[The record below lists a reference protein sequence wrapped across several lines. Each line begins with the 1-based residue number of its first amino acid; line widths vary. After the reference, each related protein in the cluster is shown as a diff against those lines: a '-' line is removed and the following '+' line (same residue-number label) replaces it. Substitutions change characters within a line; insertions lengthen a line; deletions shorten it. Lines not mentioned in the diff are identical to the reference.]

1 MLVAPPHRPT
11 LKEELARLPTRFRY
25 AAIAVLALLAVAAIF
40 LLAGGAT
47 AEDGTRVV
55 VEEPIAFNL
64 RYPDGMERVEDDALL
79 HLQRPGKDEF
89 TVEPLELPA
98 YTGDVGGVLPVEA
111 SREVERLKERF
122 PNLELVEEGKVRIN
136 RAAGYSLAINRGI
149 YFRCPRAVRL
159 SPSQPMVDNVNA
171 SRNQPNRSRRASHG
185 SAGCGFPPSVNP
197 DAAGLANQTS
207 WAALRPCGSRNSLST

>member
-136 RAAGYSLAINRGI
+136 RAAGYSLV
-149 YFRCPRAVRL
+149 FR
-159 SPSQPMVDNVNA
+159 A
-171 SRNQPNRSRRASHG
+171 SRSPRMYGRLVLLPEPVPGARTGVKLLMLATPAGGAGKARDVGTSGAVKTPYRSFRFG
-185 SAGCGFPPSVNP
+185 TEGP
-197 DAAGLANQTS
+197 
-207 WAALRPCGSRNSLST
+207 

>member
-47 AEDGTRVV
+47 AENGTRVV

-64 RYPDGMERVEDDALL
+64 RYPDGMERVSGDALL

-136 RAAGYSLAINRGI
+136 RAAGYSLV
-149 YFRCPRAVRL
+149 FR
-159 SPSQPMVDNVNA
+159 A
-171 SRNQPNRSRRASHG
+171 SRSPRMYGRLVLL
-185 SAGCGFPPSVNP
+185 PEPVP
-197 DAAGLANQTS
+197 
-207 WAALRPCGSRNSLST
+207 GSRTGVKLLMLATPAGGAGKARDVGTSGAVKTPYRSFRFGTEGP

>member
-1 MLVAPPHRPT
+1 LLVAPPHRPT

-47 AEDGTRVV
+47 AEDGTRVA

-64 RYPDGMERVEDDALL
+64 RYPDGMERIDDNALL

-89 TVEPLELPA
+89 TVEPLELPP

-136 RAAGYSLAINRGI
+136 RAAGYSLV
-149 YFRCPRAVRL
+149 FR
-159 SPSQPMVDNVNA
+159 A
-171 SRNQPNRSRRASHG
+171 SRNPRMYGRLVLLPEPVPGARTGVKLLMLATPAGGAGKARDVGTSGAVKTPYRSFRFG
-185 SAGCGFPPSVNP
+185 TEGP
-197 DAAGLANQTS
+197 
-207 WAALRPCGSRNSLST
+207 

>member
-47 AEDGTRVV
+47 AENGTRVV

-64 RYPDGMERVEDDALL
+64 RYPDGMERVSGDALL

-136 RAAGYSLAINRGI
+136 RAAGYSLV
-149 YFRCPRAVRL
+149 FR
-159 SPSQPMVDNVNA
+159 A
-171 SRNQPNRSRRASHG
+171 SRSPRMYGRLVLLPEPVPGARTGVKLLMLATPAGGAAKARDVGTSGAVKTPYRSFRFG
-185 SAGCGFPPSVNP
+185 TEGP
-197 DAAGLANQTS
+197 
-207 WAALRPCGSRNSLST
+207 

>member
-47 AEDGTRVV
+47 AENGTRVV

-136 RAAGYSLAINRGI
+136 RAAGYSLV
-149 YFRCPRAVRL
+149 FR
-159 SPSQPMVDNVNA
+159 A
-171 SRNQPNRSRRASHG
+171 SRSPRMYGRLVLLPEPVPGARTGVKLLMLATPAGGAGKARDVGTSGAVKTPYRSFRSG
-185 SAGCGFPPSVNP
+185 TEGP
-197 DAAGLANQTS
+197 
-207 WAALRPCGSRNSLST
+207 